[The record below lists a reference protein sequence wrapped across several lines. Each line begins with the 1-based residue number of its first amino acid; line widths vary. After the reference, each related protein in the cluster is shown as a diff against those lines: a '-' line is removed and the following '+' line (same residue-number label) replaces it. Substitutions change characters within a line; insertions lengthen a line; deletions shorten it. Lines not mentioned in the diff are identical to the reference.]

1 MKGGLRLGSPSPP
14 SGCTFMPLQC
24 YLKWTE
30 FQEAD
35 VVGEYRKV
43 LLHRCRPCRCPY
55 CGEYHRMLGHGFET
69 RYIILGDGST
79 RILLVPRFRCHACR
93 KTIRVLP
100 LQLHS
105 HCNHLSETIIEQ
117 LASRIT
123 EGCFINASPFEKSL
137 RRHWYAGLS
146 KQVHRFTSVGIVDDA
161 LERLWLLPSFSILFK
176 NRWETRMARQL
187 VYRRPPFHRI
197 FPLIVCADTS

>member
-1 MKGGLRLGSPSPP
+1 
-14 SGCTFMPLQC
+14 
-24 YLKWTE
+24 
-30 FQEAD
+30 
-35 VVGEYRKV
+35 
-43 LLHRCRPCRCPY
+43 
-55 CGEYHRMLGHGFET
+55 MLGHGFET

-137 RRHWYAGLS
+137 RRHWFAGLS
-146 KQVHRFTSVGIVDDA
+146 KQVH
-161 LERLWLLPSFSILFK
+161 P
-176 NRWETRMARQL
+176 
-187 VYRRPPFHRI
+187 
-197 FPLIVCADTS
+197 